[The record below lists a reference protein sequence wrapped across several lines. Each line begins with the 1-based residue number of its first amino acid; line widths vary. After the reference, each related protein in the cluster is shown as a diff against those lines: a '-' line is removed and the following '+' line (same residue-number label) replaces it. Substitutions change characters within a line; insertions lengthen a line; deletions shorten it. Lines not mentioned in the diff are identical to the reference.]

1 VSNDPSDEFE
11 PTLASGKTS
20 SFSPG
25 MLIGERYRLEQ
36 LLGRGGQGSVWRAHH
51 LTLGVPVALK
61 LTSLSSADEN
71 CALRLLQEARAAAR
85 LSHPAVVRVFDLGC
99 HDGQEPFVVMELL
112 EGMNLG
118 RKLEKE
124 RRLSVTQALKV
135 LLPIAD
141 ALRAAHELGFV
152 HRDVKP
158 QNVFLAQHEGA
169 QRSRTNREF
178 IYPKLLD
185 FGVVKVC
192 DDGVR
197 QGGITRTGIAVGS
210 PLYLSPEQALCA
222 DVDARADVWGY
233 CTTLYECLT
242 GRHPFAGTTYTQVVR
257 AIVELEPR
265 SIMGHGVQDEALW
278 AIIQKGLAKARE
290 DRWTSMAELGG
301 ALANLLSSR
310 GVNEDAAGIALS
322 AVWPI
327 RSGATRS
334 KQAPSPALPPASVP
348 SVPPVSIP
356 IAPPAP
362 KRVRYGLIGAVLTSA
377 LTLVSALLFVTAAPR
392 EINAEAKISPA
403 VTALET
409 EPVRPPEDPPSP
421 APQQAH
427 PQQAP
432 PPTVAPIS
440 TLTPT
445 LPPRPTPLPKASSTP
460 TPRSDPPSTH
470 PQDRAAEVRV
480 RNDLSLNDSASSP
493 AACEKGEAE
502 LLDPY

>member
-1 VSNDPSDEFE
+1 VSNAPSEDFE

-99 HDGQEPFVVMELL
+99 HEGQEPFVVMELL

-118 RKLEKE
+118 RKLEQE
-124 RRLSVTQALKV
+124 RRLSVKQALKL

-169 QRSRTNREF
+169 QRGRANRDV

-192 DDGVR
+192 DDAVR
-197 QGGITRTGIAVGS
+197 RGGITGTGIAVGS

-222 DVDARADVWGY
+222 DDVDARADVWGY

-265 SIMGHGVQDEALW
+265 SIMEHGVQDEELW
-278 AIIQKGLAKARE
+278 DIIRKGLAKARE

-327 RSGATRS
+327 RSGAMRS
-334 KQAPSPALPPASVP
+334 KQASSPALAPASVP

-356 IAPPAP
+356 IALPAP

-377 LTLVSALLFVTAAPR
+377 LTFVSAVLFVASTPR
-392 EINAEAKISPA
+392 EINAEAKASPP
-403 VTALET
+403 VTLLDT
-409 EPVRPPEDPPSP
+409 RPLLAPEVLPSP
-421 APQQAH
+421 TPT
-427 PQQAP
+427 QAP

-440 TLTPT
+440 TLAPT
-445 LPPRPTPLPKASSTP
+445 LAPPLAPLPKASSM
-460 TPRSDPPSTH
+460 PRSDPASPAPKNEATEL
-470 PQDRAAEVRV
+470 PV
-480 RNDLSLNDSASSP
+480 RNDLALNDNASSP
-493 AACEKGEAE
+493 AACEKGEADE